1 MLTKQPPLVQPSPFT
16 PATSKAQAL
25 VESVLSQAVAPPS
38 PPPSSALVTVGA
50 TQALKLHHS
59 IFEVVDPVHDVLGQ
73 GSYGTVY
80 AGVQRSQ
87 TADLPVAVKAHDDAF
102 LLDREVQLYRY
113 LWRHKKRG
121 VVPQLRIPRLL
132 WEGTT
137 DDGKQRVVVLDRLGT
152 SLDQLFDAQGKCWGH
167 ATVCW
172 VACEALRLLEGL
184 HTLGVVHR
192 DLKPDNFAIG
202 YDADERHRLY
212 TFDFGLS
219 SQYLDKEGQHRPM
232 RTGLTLIG
240 TLRYASLANHDGHQ
254 QSRRDDLESL
264 GYVLWCL
271 AAGTLPWKHAV
282 RDVEDRSERN
292 RLIAEA
298 KRALDLNAVPAPFGE
313 LIRYARGLAY
323 EAAPDYATWVAR
335 FEALA
340 GTAASVPDWLLP
352 HPPVTAGRVARSR
365 KQRPAKK
372 C

>member
-1 MLTKQPPLVQPSPFT
+1 
-16 PATSKAQAL
+16 
-25 VESVLSQAVAPPS
+25 
-38 PPPSSALVTVGA
+38 
-50 TQALKLHHS
+50 
-59 IFEVVDPVHDVLGQ
+59 
-73 GSYGTVY
+73 
-80 AGVQRSQ
+80 
-87 TADLPVAVKAHDDAF
+87 
-102 LLDREVQLYRY
+102 
-113 LWRHKKRG
+113 
-121 VVPQLRIPRLL
+121 
-132 WEGTT
+132 
-137 DDGKQRVVVLDRLGT
+137 
-152 SLDQLFDAQGKCWGH
+152 
-167 ATVCW
+167 
-172 VACEALRLLEGL
+172 
-184 HTLGVVHR
+184 
-192 DLKPDNFAIG
+192 
-202 YDADERHRLY
+202 
-212 TFDFGLS
+212 
-219 SQYLDKEGQHRPM
+219 M

-298 KRALDLNAVPAPFGE
+298 KRALDLDAVPAPFGE